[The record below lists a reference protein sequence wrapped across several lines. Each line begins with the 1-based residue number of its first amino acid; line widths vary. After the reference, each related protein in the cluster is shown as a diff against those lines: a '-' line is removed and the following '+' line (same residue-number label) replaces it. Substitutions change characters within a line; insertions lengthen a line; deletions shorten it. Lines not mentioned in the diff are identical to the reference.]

1 MFMRH
6 ATRNAEKSNVF
17 AALDSTEVKHW
28 NIRKAT

>member
-17 AALDSTEVKHW
+17 AALDSTEVKH
-28 NIRKAT
+28 